1 VIKRKVLAGV
11 LCIALLAPGTLPVQ
25 AAAKDKKKKPA
36 QPIEIVADE
45 MYFSDKT
52 GELFAKG
59 NVIITQDKS
68 KIYADIMRGNDK
80 QTEVWIDDKAR
91 LVETTAKS
99 NTDVTGIKIRYNYG
113 NQFGTMQDVKGKC
126 GDDFI
131 AGSKVHFEGGKITAY
146 DASTT
151 GCPAKRTPDYRVT
164 ARKVEIW
171 PEDKM
176 IAYDAKVWI
185 GNLVI
190 YSTPRYKRSLK
201 KDSRDTEYPSA
212 GYRDPDG
219 YWIKQHLN
227 YALTD
232 TWTVNADLIYYTVS
246 GFKPTF
252 ELRQDQDEYSFAVS
266 YGDYSSSTTAP
277 NQTFGQVNNTVNWVK
292 KAPEFRFD
300 WKDKPVGSLPWTYRA
315 TVLIGNWIDSTKNS
329 WHQDYL
335 MYFTRNPIYFDKEK
349 SWTWRNG
356 FGVENVRES
365 FDGSVQNI
373 LRFNTSL
380 TKKISPRVTVWT
392 AYNYSS
398 NTQTAFAYNTID
410 VGQEWVNGIYIQL
423 DRLTGFSYMNSF
435 NVANGQT
442 YENYYTLYRNI
453 HCWNTYV
460 QYQAKAKRWVWDLT
474 VLRF

>member
-1 VIKRKVLAGV
+1 MIKSKVLVGV
-11 LCIALLAPGTLPVQ
+11 LCIALLAPGTLPAQ

-59 NVIITQDKS
+59 NVVITQDKS

-91 LVETTAKS
+91 LVEKNPES

-176 IAYDAKVWI
+176 IASDAKVWI
-185 GNLVI
+185 GNTVI
-190 YSTPRYKRSLK
+190 YSTPRYVRSLK
-201 KDSRDTEYPSA
+201 KDSRDTEYPSF

-227 YALTD
+227 YALTENL
-232 TWTVNADLIYYTVS
+232 TFSTDLIYYTNT

-252 ELRQDQDEYSFAVS
+252 DLVQSQKDYTVGLS
-266 YGDYSSSTTAP
+266 YGDYSSSLSSP
-277 NQTFGQVNNTVNWVK
+277 NQMFGGVNNSVNWVK

-300 WKDKPVGSLPWTYRA
+300 WLAKPVGSLPWKYA
-315 TVLIGNWIDSTKNS
+315 FSALYGKWIDSAKES
-329 WHQDYL
+329 WHQDYTL
-335 MYFTRNPIYFDKEK
+335 YFTRNPIYFDKEK
-349 SWTWRNG
+349 SWTWGNG
-356 FGVENVRES
+356 FGVEQVRES

-373 LRFNTSL
+373 LRYNTSL
-380 TKKISPRVTVWT
+380 SKRLSPKVIVWT
-392 AYNYSS
+392 AYNFTN
-398 NTQTAFAYNTID
+398 NTQTAFTYNSVN
-410 VGQEWVNGIYIQL
+410 VGQEWVNGIYVQL
-423 DRLTGFSYMNSF
+423 DRLTGFSYVNSY
-435 NVANGQT
+435 NLSNGQT
-442 YENYYTLYRNI
+442 YENYYTLYRNL
-453 HCWNTYV
+453 HCWNTYI
-460 QYQAKAKRWVWDLT
+460 QYQEKAKRWVWDLT

>member
-1 VIKRKVLAGV
+1 MIKNKVLVGV
-11 LCIALLAPGTLPVQ
+11 LCLALLAPGALPAQ
-25 AAAKDKKKKPA
+25 AASKNKKKKPA

-59 NVIITQDKS
+59 NVVITQDKS

-91 LVETTAKS
+91 LVEANGKS

-113 NQFGTMQDVKGKC
+113 NQFGIMQDVKGKC

-131 AGSKVHFEGGKITAY
+131 AGRKVHFEGGKITAY

-185 GNLVI
+185 GNVVI

-201 KDSRDTEYPSA
+201 KDNRDTEYPSA

-227 YALTD
+227 YALTE
-232 TWTVNADLIYYTVS
+232 TWTINTDLIYYTVS

-252 ELRQDQDEYSFAVS
+252 ELRQDQKDYSFTVS
-266 YGDYSSSTTAP
+266 YGDYSSSTTDP
-277 NQTFGQVNNTVNWVK
+277 GQMFGQTNNTVNWVK

-300 WKDKPVGSLPWTYRA
+300 WNDKPVGGLPWSYRVSA
-315 TVLIGNWIDSTKNS
+315 LVGNWIDSTKSS

-335 MYFTRNPIYFDKEK
+335 VYFTRKPFYFDKEK
-349 SWTWRNG
+349 TWTWNNG
-356 FGVENVRES
+356 FGAENVRES
-365 FDGSVQNI
+365 FDGSSQNI

-380 TKKISPRVTVWT
+380 IKQLSPRVRVWT
-392 AYNYSS
+392 AYNYTS
-398 NTQTAFAYNTID
+398 NTQTAFAYNTVS
-410 VGQEWVNGIYIQL
+410 VGQEWVNGIYVQL
-423 DRLTGFSYMNSF
+423 DRLTGVSFVNSYNI
-435 NVANGQT
+435 ATGQT
-442 YENYYTLYRNI
+442 YENYYTIYRNI
-453 HCWNTYV
+453 HCWNTYF